1 MRPSAATTAMT
12 TSTATAAIE
21 ILLVADQQQQRGESS
36 SSSSSSLPSSSTTP
50 QNIVAGADI
59 TMKNNKNDHGHGHGH
74 DDDHDYENHINRR
87 RYRSRSRSRC
97 RPRSVTSHRQQ
108 WWWSTR
114 YHHNQIVMVIC
125 WLCVLFVAVASSS
138 SSSSPCVL
146 SVEAFEVPTRST
158 HVFSSLPTTSS
169 SSTATTTTT
178 IGRRGLC
185 LTPTAPTTTTPA
197 SSSSSSSTLNLW
209 PKHLF
214 FDSLGGATTK
224 KKKKGSSGL
233 LDTRKSTSK
242 SEEYNNDNGMRH
254 NNNAAAVS
262 AANTVPEI
270 GGVDPPLAS
279 LVDVSSQFRL
289 AKTDEDV
296 IEKLDVGQ
304 RLICVGDVHGDIEA
318 LVKALEVAKV
328 YDRQSNSW
336 IGGNTIVVQTG
347 DILDRGTEELACY
360 SLLAKLS
367 QEAPPVGGRVVL
379 LAGNHEI
386 MNAIG
391 NFDYVTHDQE
401 FESSIGR
408 TIDETLQSTTTP
420 STPDGV
426 VAQMSQLPPPQWRIQ
441 YGGNHPARWS
451 CFEPGGGLLVAP
463 LMSNMKVA
471 FQVGKTVCVHAG
483 LRPDHIQENGGIAG
497 MNRAYRD
504 WILMNNNSN
513 NQKQQQQANNKDDG
527 YNYVDTIASDATT
540 ARSPIRYNHQ
550 GRYNSNEEL
559 YVEVQGRYLYYQRSL
574 PPFLNDPKGPI
585 WMRDYSSPSG
595 LPPKEPLPTQ
605 TMLETTLNE
614 LNANRMVMGHTIQKQ
629 INAVMDG
636 KAWRVDIGMS
646 AGCGGGRPEVLEIVG
661 VSESG
666 GERVSVLTEDGEITA
681 SDRFVQTYASMM

>member
-1 MRPSAATTAMT
+1 MQQHPSSATT
-12 TSTATAAIE
+12 
-21 ILLVADQQQQRGESS
+21 
-36 SSSSSSLPSSSTTP
+36 
-50 QNIVAGADI
+50 
-59 TMKNNKNDHGHGHGH
+59 
-74 DDDHDYENHINRR
+74 NHIVLSIW
-87 RYRSRSRSRC
+87 YC
-97 RPRSVTSHRQQ
+97 CLFCFQLLLAVVTS
-108 WWWSTR
+108 SG
-114 YHHNQIVMVIC
+114 
-125 WLCVLFVAVASSS
+125 VLVV
-138 SSSSPCVL
+138 
-146 SVEAFEVPTRST
+146 VEAFEVPTTASFTRST
-158 HVFSSLPTTSS
+158 HVLSPLLSTSS
-169 SSTATTTTT
+169 SSPSAIRST
-178 IGRRGLC
+178 
-185 LTPTAPTTTTPA
+185 TPTATSGGRGGRRRTTSGLSLKPTVPTPA
-197 SSSSSSSTLNLW
+197 VCWSSSSSSSLNLW

-214 FDSLGGATTK
+214 FDSIGGGGGAAAAK
-224 KKKKGSSGL
+224 NKKGSSGF
-233 LDTRKSTSK
+233 DNTRKSTSTTN
-242 SEEYNNDNGMRH
+242 EEFNNNDSIQQDYN
-254 NNNAAAVS
+254 NNNAASS
-262 AANTVPEI
+262 AAV
-270 GGVDPPLAS
+270 VDPPLSA

-289 AKTDEDV
+289 ARTDEDV

-304 RLICVGDVHGDIEA
+304 RLICIGDVHGDIEA
-318 LVKALEVAKV
+318 LMKALEVAKV

-367 QEAPPVGGRVVL
+367 QEAPPFGGRVVL

-391 NFDYVTHDQE
+391 NFDYVTDDQE

-408 TIDETLQSTTTP
+408 QIDESFLQSTTLP
-420 STPDGV
+420 STTTSSLSDDYEG
-426 VAQMSQLPPPQWRIQ
+426 QLSQPLNPSPPPQWRIQ

-504 WILMNNNSN
+504 WILMNTNNI
-513 NQKQQQQANNKDDG
+513 NQEQQQETNSKEDDG
-527 YNYVDTIASDATT
+527 YNYVDTIATDPTT
-540 ARSPIRYNHQ
+540 TRSPIRYNHQ
-550 GRYNSNEEL
+550 GRYNSIEEL

-595 LPPKEPLPTQ
+595 LPPKDPLPTQ
-605 TMLETTLNE
+605 TMLETTLKE

-646 AGCGGGRPEVLEIVG
+646 ARCGGGRPEVLEIVG

-666 GERVSVLTEDGEITA
+666 GERVSVLTEDGEITG